1 MICRFVGEYFMKIF
15 LKQTKRKINGVIWTL
30 ISTGIILL
38 LLGILIVWYDFVL
51 RLVIGLAVIVVAY
64 VFFYVAYRI
73 WALKKEVEKYFK
85 L

>member
-1 MICRFVGEYFMKIF
+1 MQNF
-15 LKQTKRKINGVIWTL
+15 LRQIKKKINGMIWTL

-38 LLGILIVWYDFVL
+38 LFGILIVWHDFVL
-51 RLVIGLAVIVVAY
+51 RLIIGLVVILIAY
-64 VFFYVAYRI
+64 VFFYGAYKI

>member
-1 MICRFVGEYFMKIF
+1 MKTF

-38 LLGILIVWYDFVL
+38 LLGVLIVWYDFVL
-51 RLVIGLAVIVVAY
+51 RLIIGLVVIVVAY
-64 VFFYVAYRI
+64 VFFYVAYKI

-85 L
+85 F

>member
-1 MICRFVGEYFMKIF
+1 MKTF

-30 ISTGIILL
+30 ISTGVILL

-51 RLVIGLAVIVVAY
+51 RLIIGLVVIVVAY